1 VTVQRIKHAAL
12 IISES
17 GLQDLAVAGIT
28 TAWLRAWLLS
38 TGAED
43 VVMHLLESHS
53 WHDARTGGQL
63 FFGSEAEL
71 RTVACHDDAEKSD
84 MHTFDLCN
92 PDRHCRS
99 FNRQGRQA
107 VLLPLGDI
115 AFQRHGWLS
124 CLNGGASLQPLYI
137 RADDSLDISLEPG
150 LSASLSKPADG
161 RFLNAEGLLI
171 EEQVIATLKQY
182 QLLVRTVES
191 CTAGGIAARLCRV
204 PGASAVVDRA
214 WVTYTNQAKQE
225 EVGVKSDV
233 LEQHGAVSEAV
244 VEAMAEGGA
253 DAAHVCIAVSGIAGP
268 GGGSIEKPVGTV
280 WVAVAIDGQ
289 DVVSQCLHLT
299 GARHEIQSRTVI
311 AALNLLLTAVEKF
324 RSLS

>member
-1 VTVQRIKHAAL
+1 VTVQRTKPSAL

-38 TGAED
+38 AGAVD

-53 WHDARTGGQL
+53 WHDAKIGRRL

-71 RTVACHDDAEKSD
+71 RTIVCHDGAEKYD

-171 EEQVIATLKQY
+171 EEQIIATLKQY
-182 QLLVRTVES
+182 QLSVRTAES

-204 PGASAVVDRA
+204 PGASAVVDRG

-225 EVGVKSDV
+225 ELGVKAEV
-233 LEQHGAVSEAV
+233 LAQHGAVSEEV
-244 VEAMAEGGA
+244 VCAMAEGGA
-253 DAAHVCIAVSGIAGP
+253 DASHICVAVSGIAGP
-268 GGGSIEKPVGTV
+268 DGGSIEKPVGTV
-280 WVAVAIDGQ
+280 WVAVSMAGQ
-289 DVVSQCLHLT
+289 PTKSQCLHLF
-299 GARHEIQSRTVI
+299 GPRHEIQSRTVV
-311 AALNLLLTAVEKF
+311 AALNLLLTAVNN
-324 RSLS
+324 

>member
-1 VTVQRIKHAAL
+1 VTVQRTKPIAL

-38 TGAED
+38 TGAVD

-53 WHDARTGGQL
+53 WHDARIGRQL

-71 RTVACHDDAEKSD
+71 RTIVCHDGAEKYD

-150 LSASLSKPADG
+150 LSASLSEPAG
-161 RFLNAEGLLI
+161 AFLNAAGLLI
-171 EEQVIATLKQY
+171 EEQVITRLKQRG
-182 QLLVRTVES
+182 LSIRTVES

-204 PGASAVVDRA
+204 PGASDVVDRG
-214 WVTYTNQAKQE
+214 WVTYGNASKME
-225 EVGVKSDV
+225 EVGVDGE
-233 LEQHGAVSEAV
+233 LLAQHGAVSEAV
-244 VEAMAEGGA
+244 VRAMAEGGA
-253 DAAHVCIAVSGIAGP
+253 DDRHVCIAVSGIAGP
-268 GGGSIEKPVGTV
+268 GGGSAEKPVGTV
-280 WVAVAIDGQ
+280 WSAFAQAGQ
-289 DVVSQCLHLT
+289 VTASQCFSLS
-299 GARHEIQSRTVI
+299 GARHEIQSRSVI
-311 AALNLLLTAVEKF
+311 AALDLLLANVE
-324 RSLS
+324 